1 MKIKSLLLATSLF
14 SLSLLAPKAAF
25 AHLVETNYQARFDN
39 FEIQT
44 TFSSGEAFPDAPV
57 TVYSPENPDEP
68 LFVGHTD
75 KDGKFSFKPDI
86 AKEGNWM
93 VEIGEAD
100 DSHWDRLIV
109 PVNEQGIEVD
119 AVSELPSQPEHHHD
133 YFAYSFLLAIII
145 LGIIY
150 GTRQPKNTFDE

>member
-14 SLSLLAPKAAF
+14 SLGLLAPKAALS
-25 AHLVETNYQARFDN
+25 HMIETNYQAKLDK

-44 TFSSGEAFPDAPV
+44 TFSTGEAFPDAPV
-57 TVYSPENPDEP
+57 TVYAPENPDEP
-68 LFVGHTD
+68 LFVGRTD
-75 KDGKFSFKPDI
+75 ENGKFSFNPDTT
-86 AKEGNWM
+86 KEGNWA

-109 PVNEQGIEVD
+109 PVNERGIEVD
-119 AVSELPSQPEHHHD
+119 AVSELPHQPEHNHD
-133 YFAYSFLLAIII
+133 YFAYSFLLAIVT

-150 GTRQPKNTFDE
+150 GTRQPKNNFDA